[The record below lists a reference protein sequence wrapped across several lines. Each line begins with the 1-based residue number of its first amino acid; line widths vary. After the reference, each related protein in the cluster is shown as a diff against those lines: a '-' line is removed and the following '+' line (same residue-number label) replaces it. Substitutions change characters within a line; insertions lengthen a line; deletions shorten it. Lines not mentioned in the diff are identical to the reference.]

1 MVQAEAKVQEGT
13 VRWGNDVNSWQLCRR
28 PDTGQACPRAA
39 CKQLDV
45 RCPFPRQRGKQRAVT
60 AESMHVTQ
68 ESRGRSWNRAE
79 QYRVRRGP
87 RRPWGPPE
95 G

>member
-1 MVQAEAKVQEGT
+1 MQAEAKVQEGT

-68 ESRGRSWNRAE
+68 ESPGDPQKADHVAQEGKNRAKAS
-79 QYRVRRGP
+79 QKVPAR
-87 RRPWGPPE
+87 
-95 G
+95 